1 MLCFGEIL
9 QLDNILVNAY
19 IIADKMNED
28 RMKPKIVIGVLVIVG
43 ALIYLIAS
51 GFKDNA
57 SFYLTVSELQAKT
70 DLTPADGVRIQG
82 YVDPASIDWNAD
94 KIELY
99 FNMNYEGDTVRVF
112 YQGIKPDQL
121 ADAQQVVVEGHISDN
136 GVFNANKIM
145 LKCPSKYE
153 VENSEESDRYNN
165 KSL

>member
-1 MLCFGEIL
+1 
-9 QLDNILVNAY
+9 
-19 IIADKMNED
+19 
-28 RMKPKIVIGVLVIVG
+28 MKPKIVIGVVIIVG

-82 YVDPASIDWNAD
+82 YVDPASIVWDAE

-99 FNMNYEGDTVRVF
+99 FDMNYKGDTVRVF

-121 ADAQQVVVEGHISDN
+121 ADAQQVVVEGHISES
-136 GVFNANKIM
+136 GIFNANKIM

-153 VENSEESDRYNN
+153 VGDAEDSDRYDN